1 MTQPPTMNQMIFQS
15 TLSKEAIS
23 AYLLCCALTDEGR
36 AITTSALSEVWN
48 SSDTQLQESLGELAA
63 ANVVKQVVSDGE
75 DQAGYQLIDPHRWR
89 LPR

>member
-1 MTQPPTMNQMIFQS
+1 MNQMIFQS

-48 SSDTQLQESLGELAA
+48 SSDAQLQESLSELAA
-63 ANVVKQVVSDGE
+63 ANVIKKVVSDSE
-75 DQAGYQLIDPHRWR
+75 NHAGYQLIDPHRWQ
-89 LPR
+89 LPK